1 LTVTRRIHTSVT
13 HPRVMSLVY
22 RRHDSFTQRPTAT
35 HCNTLQHTATQIAK
49 YLTSPQELECA
60 CTHTQCN
67 TVQYTAT
74 HFNTNCE
81 ILDFAAVIGGA
92 HAHTHPHTHTLQNNS
107 TNCNPLYHTATH
119 CNTLQPT
126 VSHCNTLQ
134 HISTHCHTNCE
145 ILDFDAIIGAARAHT
160 NAHTSTLTYSPLQPT
175 ATHCNPL
182 QPTATH
188 CNPLQPTISR
198 NTKCWISP
206 QELGLH
212 SRTEHQCNSHRH
224 PLQLT
229 AT

>member
-1 LTVTRRIHTSVT
+1 VHTHTVQHS
-13 HPRVMSLVY
+13 
-22 RRHDSFTQRPTAT
+22 AT
-35 HCNTLQHTATQIAK
+35 H
-49 YLTSPQELECA
+49 
-60 CTHTQCN
+60 CN

-160 NAHTSTLTYSPLQPT
+160 HAHTSIHTYSL
-175 ATHCNPL
+175 L